1 MLSKT
6 PQSFKLRKEERKM
19 IVMIDNYDSF
29 TYNLYQY
36 IGQLHTDIKVFR
48 NDEITLDE
56 IEKLNPDAIIISPG
70 PAFPKD
76 AGISVDVIKRFAK
89 SVPILGVCLGHQSI
103 AEAFGGKVVVANRQL
118 HGKSSGIKIDTV
130 SPLFKGLKENITVAR
145 YHSLIVERSSLPD
158 ELLIIAEDSDGEIM
172 ALKHKDFNTYGVQ
185 FHPESILTSDGMTI
199 IRNFLNNVVGIKTDA
214 DENKPLP
221 DEQRVELKKYIQKVY
236 EGSDLSESEAFDAMN
251 IIMSDRATNAQSAAF
266 LTALAIKG
274 ETADEVTAFVK
285 VMREKAAKIK
295 GFEDSLDIVGTGGD
309 LSNSF
314 NISTTSSFVIA
325 ASGMT
330 VAKHGNRSASSKSG
344 AADCLEALG
353 VKIQSTPESA
363 AATLK
368 ELGMTFLFAPSYHS
382 AMRFVGPVRKQIG
395 VRTVFNILGPLIN
408 PASPKYMI
416 MGVFSK
422 DIMETVAEVLI
433 NVGVERG
440 MVVYGNDKIDEI
452 SISDS
457 TSVVEINNGE
467 TIKYEICPEQF
478 GIKRADKSE
487 VVGGEPE
494 DNAKITLSV
503 LSGED
508 KGARRDIV
516 LLNAGCALYVTGKA
530 KSITEGV
537 KLAGELI
544 DSGKALGKLN
554 ELIEYTNK
562 VQ

>member
-1 MLSKT
+1 MRSKT

-103 AEAFGGKVVVANRQL
+103 AEAFGGKVVVANKQL
-118 HGKSSGIKIDTV
+118 HGKSSAVKIDTE

-172 ALKHKDFNTYGVQ
+172 AIKHRDFDTYGVQ
-185 FHPESILTSDGMTI
+185 FHPESILTNDGMTI

-214 DENKPLP
+214 DEDKPLP
-221 DEQRVELKKYIQKVY
+221 DDQRVELKKYIQKVY
-236 EGSDLSESEAFDAMN
+236 EGKDLSDAEAFDAMN

-363 AATLK
+363 SKTLE

-422 DIMETVAEVLI
+422 DIMETVAKVLI

-467 TIKYEICPEQF
+467 TIKYEIRPEQF
-478 GIKRADKSE
+478 GLKRADKSE
-487 VVGGEPE
+487 VVGGEPA

-530 KSITEGV
+530 KSITDGV

-544 DSGKALGKLN
+544 DSGKALAKLN

>member
-1 MLSKT
+1 
-6 PQSFKLRKEERKM
+6 M
-19 IVMIDNYDSF
+19 ILMIDNYDSF

-48 NDEITLDE
+48 NDEITLEE
-56 IEKLNPDAIIISPG
+56 IEKLNPDAIVISPG

-89 SVPILGVCLGHQSI
+89 NIPILGVCLGHQSI

-118 HGKSSGIKIDTV
+118 HGKSSSIKIDTD
-130 SPLFKGLKENITVAR
+130 SPLFEGLKGNITVAR

-158 ELLIIAEDSDGEIM
+158 DLLIIAEDSDGEIM
-172 ALKHKDFNTYGVQ
+172 AIKHKDFDTYGVQ
-185 FHPESILTSDGMTI
+185 FHPESILTSNGMTI

-214 DENKPLP
+214 DEDKPLP

-236 EGSDLSESEAFDAMN
+236 DGNDLSEEEAFDAMN
-251 IIMSDRATNAQSAAF
+251 IIMSDRATNAQSTAF

-285 VMREKAAKIK
+285 VMREKAAKIN
-295 GFEDSLDIVGTGGD
+295 GLENSLDIVGTGGD

-325 ASGMT
+325 AAGVT

-363 AATLK
+363 AKMLK
-368 ELGMTFLFAPSYHS
+368 KLGMTFLFAPNYHS

-422 DIMETVAEVLI
+422 DIMETVAKVLI
-433 NVGVERG
+433 NVGVEHG

-457 TSVVEINNGE
+457 TSVVEINNCE
-467 TIKYEICPEQF
+467 IIKYEICPEQF
-478 GIKRADKSE
+478 GLKRADKSE

-508 KGARRDIV
+508 KSARRDIV

-530 KSITEGV
+530 KSITDGV

-554 ELIEYTNK
+554 ELIEFTNK

>member
-1 MLSKT
+1 
-6 PQSFKLRKEERKM
+6 M
-19 IVMIDNYDSF
+19 ILMIDNYDSF

-48 NDEITLDE
+48 NDEITLEE
-56 IEKLNPDAIIISPG
+56 IEKLNPDAIVISPG

-89 SVPILGVCLGHQSI
+89 SIPILGVCLGHQSI

-118 HGKSSGIKIDTV
+118 HGKSSSIKIDTD
-130 SPLFKGLKENITVAR
+130 SPLFKGLKGNITVAR

-158 ELLIIAEDSDGEIM
+158 DLLIIAEDSDGEIM
-172 ALKHKDFNTYGVQ
+172 AIKHKDFDTYGVQ
-185 FHPESILTSDGMTI
+185 FHPESILTNDGMTI

-214 DENKPLP
+214 DEDKPLP

-236 EGSDLSESEAFDAMN
+236 DGNDLSEEEAFDAMN
-251 IIMSDRATNAQSAAF
+251 IIMSDRATNAQSTAF

-285 VMREKAAKIK
+285 VMRKKAAKIK
-295 GFEDSLDIVGTGGD
+295 GLKNSLDIVGTGGD

-325 ASGMT
+325 AAGVT

-363 AATLK
+363 AKMLK
-368 ELGMTFLFAPSYHS
+368 KLGMTFLFAPNYHS

-422 DIMETVAEVLI
+422 DIMETVAKVLI

-467 TIKYEICPEQF
+467 IIKYEICPEQF
-478 GIKRADKSE
+478 GLKRADKSE

-503 LSGED
+503 LNGED

-530 KSITEGV
+530 KSITDGV

-554 ELIEYTNK
+554 ELIEFTNK

>member
-1 MLSKT
+1 
-6 PQSFKLRKEERKM
+6 M

-118 HGKSSGIKIDTV
+118 HGKSSGIKIDTE

-172 ALKHKDFNTYGVQ
+172 ALKHKDFDTYGVQ

-199 IRNFLNNVVGIKTDA
+199 IRNFLSNVVGIKTDA

-236 EGSDLSESEAFDAMN
+236 EGKDLSDAEAFDAMN

-478 GIKRADKSE
+478 GLKRADKSE

-508 KGARRDIV
+508 KSARRDIV

>member
-1 MLSKT
+1 
-6 PQSFKLRKEERKM
+6 M

-118 HGKSSGIKIDTV
+118 HGKSSGIKIDTE

-158 ELLIIAEDSDGEIM
+158 KLLIIAEDPDGEIM
-172 ALKHKDFNTYGVQ
+172 ALKHRDFNTYGVQ

-199 IRNFLNNVVGIKTDA
+199 IRNFLSNVVGIKTDA

-236 EGSDLSESEAFDAMN
+236 EGKDLSDAEAFDAMN

-508 KGARRDIV
+508 KSARRDIV

-544 DSGKALGKLN
+544 DSGRALGKLN
-554 ELIEYTNK
+554 ELIEFTNK

>member
-1 MLSKT
+1 
-6 PQSFKLRKEERKM
+6 M

-56 IEKLNPDAIIISPG
+56 IEKMNPDAIIISPG

-118 HGKSSGIKIDTV
+118 HGKSSGIKIDTE

-172 ALKHKDFNTYGVQ
+172 ALKHKDFDTYGVQ

-199 IRNFLNNVVGIKTDA
+199 IRNFLSNVVGIKTDA

-236 EGSDLSESEAFDAMN
+236 EGKDLSDEEAFDAMN

-363 AATLK
+363 AKTLE

-544 DSGKALGKLN
+544 DSGRALGKLN
-554 ELIEYTNK
+554 ELIEFTNK

>member
-1 MLSKT
+1 
-6 PQSFKLRKEERKM
+6 M

-118 HGKSSGIKIDTV
+118 HGKSSGIKIDTE

-158 ELLIIAEDSDGEIM
+158 KLLIIAEDSDGEIM
-172 ALKHKDFNTYGVQ
+172 ALKHRDFNTYGVQ

-199 IRNFLNNVVGIKTDA
+199 IRNFLSNVVGIKTDA

-236 EGSDLSESEAFDAMN
+236 EGKDLSDAEAFDAMN

-478 GIKRADKSE
+478 GLKRADKSE

-508 KGARRDIV
+508 KSARRDIV

>member
-1 MLSKT
+1 MRSKT

-274 ETADEVTAFVK
+274 ETADEITAFVK

-478 GIKRADKSE
+478 GLKRADKSE
-487 VVGGEPE
+487 VVGGEPQ

-503 LSGED
+503 LSDED
-508 KGARRDIV
+508 KSARRDIV

>member
-1 MLSKT
+1 
-6 PQSFKLRKEERKM
+6 M

-89 SVPILGVCLGHQSI
+89 RVPILGVCLGHQSI

-118 HGKSSGIKIDTV
+118 HGKSSGIKIDSA

-199 IRNFLNNVVGIKTDA
+199 IRNFLSNVVGIKTDA

-236 EGSDLSESEAFDAMN
+236 EGKDLSDAEAFDAMN

-478 GIKRADKSE
+478 GLKRADKSE

-508 KGARRDIV
+508 KSARRDIV

-544 DSGKALGKLN
+544 DSGRALGKLN

>member
-1 MLSKT
+1 
-6 PQSFKLRKEERKM
+6 M

-48 NDEITLDE
+48 NDEITLQE
-56 IEKLNPDAIIISPG
+56 IEKLNPDAIVISPG

-76 AGISVDVIKRFAK
+76 AGISIDVIKRFAK
-89 SVPILGVCLGHQSI
+89 NVPILGVCLGHQSI
-103 AEAFGGKVVVANRQL
+103 AEAFGGKVVVAKKQL
-118 HGKSSGIKIDTV
+118 HGKSSIIKINTG

-158 ELLIIAEDSDGEIM
+158 ELSVIAEDSDGEIM
-172 ALKHKDFNTYGVQ
+172 ALKHKEYDTYGVQ
-185 FHPESILTSDGMTI
+185 FHPESILTNDGMTI
-199 IRNFLNNVVGIKTDA
+199 IKNFLNNVIGLKTDT
-214 DENKPLP
+214 DENQPLA
-221 DEQRVELKKYIQKVY
+221 DNQRYELKKYIQKVY
-236 EGSDLSESEAFDAMN
+236 DGNDLSEAEAFDAMN

-266 LTALAIKG
+266 FTALAIKG
-274 ETADEVTAFVK
+274 ETADEITAFVK
-285 VMREKAAKIK
+285 VMREKAAIIK

-325 ASGMT
+325 SSGAT

-363 AATLK
+363 AKTLK
-368 ELGMTFLFAPSYHS
+368 KLGIAFLFAPNYHR
-382 AMRFVGPVRKQIG
+382 AMKLVGPVRKQIG
-395 VRTVFNILGPLIN
+395 IRMVFNILGPLIN

-422 DIMETVAEVLI
+422 DIMETVAKVLI

-457 TSVVEINNGE
+457 TSVVEINNGN
-467 TIKYEICPEQF
+467 IIRYEICPEQF
-478 GIKRADKSE
+478 GLKRADKSE

-503 LSGED
+503 LKGED
-508 KGARRDIV
+508 RSAKRDIV
-516 LLNAGCALYVTGKA
+516 MLNAGCALYVTGKA
-530 KSITEGV
+530 KSITDGV

-544 DSGKALGKLN
+544 DSGKAMEKLN

>member
-1 MLSKT
+1 MRSKT

-103 AEAFGGKVVVANRQL
+103 AEAFGGKVVVANKQL
-118 HGKSSGIKIDTV
+118 HGKSSAVKIDTE

-172 ALKHKDFNTYGVQ
+172 AIKHRDFDTYGVQ
-185 FHPESILTSDGMTI
+185 FHPESILTNDGMTI

-214 DENKPLP
+214 DEDKPLP
-221 DEQRVELKKYIQKVY
+221 DDQRVELKKYIQKVY
-236 EGSDLSESEAFDAMN
+236 EGNDLSESEAFDAVN

-274 ETADEVTAFVK
+274 ETADEITAFVK

-363 AATLK
+363 SKTLE

-467 TIKYEICPEQF
+467 TIKYEIRPEQF
-478 GIKRADKSE
+478 GLKRADKSE
-487 VVGGEPE
+487 VVGGEPA

-530 KSITEGV
+530 KSITDGV

-544 DSGKALGKLN
+544 DSGKALAKLN

>member
-1 MLSKT
+1 
-6 PQSFKLRKEERKM
+6 M

-118 HGKSSGIKIDTV
+118 HGKSSDIKIDTE

-158 ELLIIAEDSDGEIM
+158 KLLIIAEDSDGEIM
-172 ALKHKDFNTYGVQ
+172 ALKHRDFNTYGVQ

-199 IRNFLNNVVGIKTDA
+199 IRNFLSNVVGIKTDA

-236 EGSDLSESEAFDAMN
+236 EGKDLSDAEAFDAMN

-478 GIKRADKSE
+478 GLKRADKSE

-508 KGARRDIV
+508 KSARRDIV

>member
-1 MLSKT
+1 
-6 PQSFKLRKEERKM
+6 M
-19 IVMIDNYDSF
+19 ILMIDNYDSF

-48 NDEITLDE
+48 NDEITLEE
-56 IEKLNPDAIIISPG
+56 IEKLDPDAIIISPG

-89 SVPILGVCLGHQSI
+89 NIPILGVCLGHQSI

-118 HGKSSGIKIDTV
+118 HGKSSAIKIDTD
-130 SPLFKGLKENITVAR
+130 SPLFKGLKGNITVAR

-172 ALKHKDFNTYGVQ
+172 AIKHKDFDTYGVQ
-185 FHPESILTSDGMTI
+185 FHPESILTNDGMTI

-214 DENKPLP
+214 DEDKPLP
-221 DEQRVELKKYIQKVY
+221 DEQRIELKKYIQKVY
-236 EGSDLSESEAFDAMN
+236 DGNNLSEAEAFDAMN

-325 ASGMT
+325 AAGVT

-353 VKIQSTPESA
+353 VKIQSIPESA
-363 AATLK
+363 AKTLK
-368 ELGMTFLFAPSYHS
+368 KLGMTFLFAPSYHS

-395 VRTVFNILGPLIN
+395 IRTVFNILGPLIN
-408 PASPKYMI
+408 PASPKFMI

-422 DIMETVAEVLI
+422 DIMETVAKVLI

-467 TIKYEICPEQF
+467 IIKYEISPEQF
-478 GIKRADKSE
+478 GLKRADKSE

-530 KSITEGV
+530 KSITDGV

-544 DSGKALGKLN
+544 DSGKALNKLN
-554 ELIEYTNK
+554 ELIEFTNK

>member
-1 MLSKT
+1 
-6 PQSFKLRKEERKM
+6 M
-19 IVMIDNYDSF
+19 ILMIDNYDSF

-48 NDEITLDE
+48 NDEITLEE
-56 IEKLNPDAIIISPG
+56 IEKLNPDAIVISPG

-89 SVPILGVCLGHQSI
+89 NIPILGVCLGHQSI

-118 HGKSSGIKIDTV
+118 HGKSSTIKIDTD
-130 SPLFKGLKENITVAR
+130 SPLFKGLKGNITVAR

-158 ELLIIAEDSDGEIM
+158 ELSIIAEDSDGEIM
-172 ALKHKDFNTYGVQ
+172 AIKHKDFDTYGVQ

-214 DENKPLP
+214 DEDKPLP

-236 EGSDLSESEAFDAMN
+236 DGNDLSEEEAFDAMN
-251 IIMSDRATNAQSAAF
+251 IIMSDRSTNAQSTAF

-295 GFEDSLDIVGTGGD
+295 GLENSLDIVGTGGD

-325 ASGMT
+325 AAGVT

-363 AATLK
+363 AKMLK
-368 ELGMTFLFAPSYHS
+368 KLGMTFLFAPNYHS

-422 DIMETVAEVLI
+422 DIMETVAKVLI

-467 TIKYEICPEQF
+467 IIKYEICPEQF
-478 GIKRADKSE
+478 GLKRADKSE

-503 LSGED
+503 LNGED

-530 KSITEGV
+530 KSITDGV

-544 DSGKALGKLN
+544 DSGKALCKLN
-554 ELIEYTNK
+554 ELIEFTNK